1 MTPSKIAS
9 VAALVGGLGW
19 LAKVMLVWAS
29 GGTNTGSGAVGVMF
43 LVGLAGL
50 LVALAAGGYALVATA
65 PIWLRAVVSV
75 ALPLLVLM
83 VWQLFDGVVK
93 ALYTEDNW
101 LRGELNVLLAAVVAV
116 VLGLLGLQRARG
128 ANAPARPS
136 RGGHRLAR

>member
-19 LAKVMLVWAS
+19 LAKVTLVWTN
-29 GGTNTGSGAVGVMF
+29 GGTNTESGAVGVMF
-43 LVGLAGL
+43 FVGLAGV

-83 VWQLFDGVVK
+83 VWQLLDGVVK
-93 ALYTEDNW
+93 ALYTENSW
-101 LRGELNVLLAAVVAV
+101 LRGELNILLAAVVAV

-128 ANAPARPS
+128 ARASARPS
-136 RGGHRLAR
+136 RGGHRLVR